1 MAKIEV
7 NEIMHP
13 LSRILSGLS
22 YNINIPARLIEETI
36 SYSAP
41 KYCASKKIQKHN
53 DRPENRI
60 SKTGHNRIE

>member
-13 LSRILSGLS
+13 LSRILSGPS
-22 YNINIPARLIEETI
+22 YNINIPARLIEVTI

-41 KYCASKKIQKHN
+41 KYCASKKTKNIMTA
-53 DRPENRI
+53 R
-60 SKTGHNRIE
+60 KTEFPKPVIIA